1 MTFRKW
7 RIYLLN
13 KSQAFACSY
22 LNWRKRFMLE
32 NLKIPTEKS
41 ANKRWP
47 WMLNICRTSINSV
60 NANNNMY
67 IYECVTQRQYSSYI
81 AADEC
86 WLNRR
91 WSLEC
96 PQTQESKCYQ
106 LVGAQTKISGVAASE
121 RGRDECVDFCVDY
134 MTTVMAGRAGGL
146 WGWTEQRKR
155 ANTLWKCAAELQ
167 WLKSMINSPSHKR
180 REQSRLDIF

>member
-41 ANKRWP
+41 ANKRWS

-67 IYECVTQRQYSSYI
+67 IYECVTQRQYSNYI

-106 LVGAQTKISGVAASE
+106 LVGAQTKISGVAASDIEWTSNANEDAMNVLIFVLITWQQWWRAGREDCEDELSKE
-121 RGRDECVDFCVDY
+121 RGQTHCGNV
-134 MTTVMAGRAGGL
+134 
-146 WGWTEQRKR
+146 Q
-155 ANTLWKCAAELQ
+155 
-167 WLKSMINSPSHKR
+167 
-180 REQSRLDIF
+180 QSFSD